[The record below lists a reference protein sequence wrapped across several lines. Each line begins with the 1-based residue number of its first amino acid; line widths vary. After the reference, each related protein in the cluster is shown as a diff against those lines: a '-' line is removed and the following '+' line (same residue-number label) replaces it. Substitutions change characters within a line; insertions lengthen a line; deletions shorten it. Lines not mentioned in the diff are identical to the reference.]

1 MAIGGLLSFI
11 NRFKKTSI
19 TKISLIFLIF
29 FASSAVNSQELNPA
43 LEKRIHDINL
53 QVRCMVCQSQTID
66 DSDAPLAKDLRALV
80 RQKVIE
86 GQTDDQIFDYLRS
99 KYGDYILMKPRLK
112 MNTFFLWFSPI
123 VILIIGLLVIFKFF
137 NIRFRS
143 E

>member
-1 MAIGGLLSFI
+1 
-11 NRFKKTSI
+11 
-19 TKISLIFLIF
+19 
-29 FASSAVNSQELNPA
+29 
-43 LEKRIHDINL
+43 
-53 QVRCMVCQSQTID
+53 MVCQSQTID

-123 VILIIGLLVIFKFF
+123 VILIIVLPVNNETSNDFGFSNRYLTFSGIYTKDPSVNTAEF
-137 NIRFRS
+137 S
-143 E
+143 AE

>member
-1 MAIGGLLSFI
+1 
-11 NRFKKTSI
+11 
-19 TKISLIFLIF
+19 
-29 FASSAVNSQELNPA
+29 
-43 LEKRIHDINL
+43 
-53 QVRCMVCQSQTID
+53 MVCQSQTID

-143 E
+143 D